1 MRVCMKE
8 IITGVKRDD
17 GIITVWQDGK
27 DTKSSFFE
35 YSELIDMKI
44 NALDLL
50 DHPKMY
56 LLDPEKNVIKMK

>member
-1 MRVCMKE
+1 MWVCMKE
-8 IITGVKRDD
+8 IITGVKRND

-27 DTKSSFFE
+27 EMKSSFFE
-35 YSELIDMKI
+35 YSDLIDMKI

-56 LLDPEKNVIKMK
+56 LFDPDKNLIVMK

>member
-1 MRVCMKE
+1 MWVCMKE
-8 IITGVKRDD
+8 IITGIKRDD

-27 DTKSSFFE
+27 EMKSSFFE
-35 YSELIDMKI
+35 YSDLIDMKI

-56 LLDPEKNVIKMK
+56 LLDPEKNLIVMK